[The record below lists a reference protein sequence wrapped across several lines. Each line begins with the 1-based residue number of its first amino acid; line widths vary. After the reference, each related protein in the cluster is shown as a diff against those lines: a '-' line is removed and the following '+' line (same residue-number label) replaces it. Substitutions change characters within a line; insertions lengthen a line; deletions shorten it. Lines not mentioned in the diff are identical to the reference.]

1 MSEAASRQP
10 RTPGPGDEP
19 GTARIVV
26 INPNCTLAVTR
37 GIDEAVAPLRF
48 AGGPRIDCVTL
59 AEGPPGIETQQHAD
73 AVVGPLCDLV
83 RREDNT
89 ASAFVIAC
97 FGDPGLHSARE
108 ATSRPVFG
116 IAHSAFL
123 HALSLGTRFGVIAI
137 LPSSVRRQRRY
148 VRQVGLSEH
157 FAASIPIGVG
167 VTDLEGEDVAA
178 HMLRVGREL
187 VLAHG
192 ADVLIMG
199 CAGMA
204 RYRQVLEDALAV
216 PVVDRSQAGT
226 ARAQAAVRMLE
237 RT

>member
-1 MSEAASRQP
+1 MSGAASRAAANDADAGA
-10 RTPGPGDEP
+10 R
-19 GTARIVV
+19 RIVV
-26 INPNCTLAVTR
+26 INPNSTAAVTR

-48 AGGPRIDCVTL
+48 ADGPRIDCVTL

-73 AVVGPLCDLV
+73 AVVGPICELI
-83 RREDNT
+83 RREDNA

-108 ATSRPVFG
+108 ATARPVFG

-123 HALSLGTRFGVIAI
+123 HALCLGTRFGVIAI
-137 LPSSVRRQRRY
+137 LPASVRRHRRY
-148 VRQVGLSEH
+148 VRQLALSDH

-167 VTDLEGEDVAA
+167 VTDLHGDGVASQ
-178 HMLRVGREL
+178 MGRVGREL
-187 VLAHG
+187 IDDHG

-204 RYRQVLEDALAV
+204 RYRASLEATLQV
-216 PVVDRSQAGT
+216 PVVDPCQAGA
-226 ARAQAAVRMLE
+226 ARALAAVQLRE
-237 RT
+237 SP